1 MIRPSRTEQ
10 IGDLLLTIANFLDNL
25 DPKADARFNLE
36 HYTDTS
42 KGEEKPS
49 PDPLQ
54 GRHPHLSR
62 QDVLNLANRL
72 NEINKQGA
80 GIFIARNEFAGQR
93 EGGNLR
99 RIRGPHADFDNATP
113 EQIEAAFQALPPS
126 IVVTTSDPDKRHA
139 YWQLKDGELL
149 HAAETKA
156 INQVLVKRYGAD
168 SAAVDVVR
176 LLRIPGFR
184 HMKRRRH
191 GVTPTVTGVYF
202 NREYTA
208 EEIRC
213 AFPVEPDVTH
223 NGGRTLETDGLE
235 RGEPTSICLTQIES
249 VIREVAQQRPELWSG
264 SWGNIKKRSGDNYSS
279 QSEAD
284 LALTGQIARACMRS
298 GVDEGQLAETI
309 EIIFNESGLA
319 QRSKWSDR
327 QDYRDR
333 TIRKAIENQLPLSLE
348 QQPTQTVSEIES
360 HGDIR
365 NAIFFA
371 NKVRGSLIYLSSRDQ
386 WMRWDLSNS
395 ECARWRVCEK
405 QEEVAAAKWVC
416 RLLLEDATALFSQ
429 HQDRGKK
436 AISEA
441 VNAHNYPRIQ
451 AMLKLSV
458 SERNISVTEGEL
470 DQDSYKLGVTNG
482 VVELRTG
489 EFSPNRPDLLITRH
503 CNGEFIDDEPCPTWI
518 RFLDEIFLSDQDTI
532 DCVQRL
538 LGYTLIGSAQEEIL
552 IICFGF
558 GSNGKSVFNNVV
570 QNILG
575 EYAVTA
581 PSSLLV
587 SRRSDDNAPRN
598 DIAALSGARYVTIN
612 ELQAGDRLDEQT
624 VKMLAGRERISAR
637 FLHKEFFEFLPI
649 FTPWLRTNH
658 KPIITGE
665 DDGIWRRL
673 VLLPFERKFSEDERD
688 PGLEDKL
695 LAERNGILQWM
706 LEGVRLYLKEG
717 INPSQ
722 RMRWEAATY
731 RKESDLLGEFLQ
743 DKTVP
748 DPKGRIN
755 QIHLYSDY
763 RDWCEQSG
771 LRPNSKKS
779 FTQRLAERGYRE
791 SKSGGDR
798 FYAGVAYPSIGAAGA
813 QGGMDRISAN
823 LGKSPHEDLCLSET
837 LNSLTSCPPRPPV
850 ASDGTHTRGCPD
862 GR

>member
-1 MIRPSRTEQ
+1 MTKPSRIGQ

-25 DPKADARFNLE
+25 DPRADARFNVE
-36 HYTDTS
+36 HYTDVA
-42 KGEEKPS
+42 KGQQKPS

-54 GRHPHLSR
+54 GRHPNLSR
-62 QDVLNLANRL
+62 QDVLNRAHRL
-72 NEINKQGA
+72 NEVNKQGA
-80 GIFIARNEFAGQR
+80 GIFIARNEFVGQR
-93 EGGNLR
+93 GGGNLR
-99 RIRGPHADFDNATP
+99 YIRGPHADFDNATP

-126 IVVTTSDPDKRHA
+126 IVVTTSDPNKRHA

-149 HAAETKA
+149 DVAETKA
-156 INQVLVKRYGAD
+156 INQVLAKRYGAD

-176 LLRIPGFR
+176 LLRIPGFQ
-184 HMKRRRH
+184 HMKEHRH
-191 GVTPTVTGVYF
+191 GKTPTVTGVYF
-202 NREYTA
+202 NRKYTA

-213 AFPVEPDVTH
+213 AFPVEPDVTR
-223 NGGRTLETDGLE
+223 NGERAFETDRLK
-235 RGEPTSICLTQIES
+235 RGDTTPIYLTQIDS
-249 VIREVAQQRPELWSG
+249 VVREVAQQRPELWSG
-264 SWGNIKKRSGDNYSS
+264 SWENTKKRSGDNYSS

-284 LALTGQIARACMRS
+284 LALTGSIARACRRS
-298 GVDEGQLAETI
+298 GVKEDQLAEAI
-309 EIIFNESGLA
+309 EIVFNESGLA
-319 QRSKWSDR
+319 QRNKWLDR

-333 TIRKAIENQLPLSLE
+333 TIRKAIEHQLPLPVE
-348 QQPTQTVSEIES
+348 QQPTQTISEIES

-371 NKVRGSLIYLSSRDQ
+371 NKIRGSLIYLSSRDQ

-429 HQDRGKK
+429 HRDQGKK

-441 VNAHNYPRIQ
+441 INAHNYPRIQ

-470 DQDSYKLGVTNG
+470 DRDSYKLGVTNG
-482 VVELRTG
+482 VVDLRTG
-489 EFSPNRPDLLITRH
+489 EFSPNSPDLLITRH
-503 CNGEFIDDEPCPTWI
+503 CNGEFIDAEPCPTWI
-518 RFLDEIFLSDQDTI
+518 RFLDEVFLSDQDTI

-538 LGYTLIGSAQEEIL
+538 LGYTLIGSAKEEIL

-581 PSSLLV
+581 PSSLLA
-587 SRRSDDNAPRN
+587 SRRSDDSAPRN

-717 INPSQ
+717 INPSK
-722 RMRWEAATY
+722 RMRSEAATY
-731 RKESDLLGEFLQ
+731 RKDSDLLGEFLL
-743 DKTVP
+743 DKTLP
-748 DPKGRIN
+748 DPEGRIN

-763 RDWCEQSG
+763 RNWCERSG

-798 FYAGVAYPSIGAAGA
+798 FYTGVAYPIMGATGT
-813 QGGMDRISAN
+813 QDWMDRISTN

-837 LNSLTSCPPRPPV
+837 LNSLTSCPPCPPV
-850 ASDGTHTRGCPD
+850 ASDGTHTGGCPD
-862 GR
+862 GG